1 MPSRTASVSSFFCR
15 SISFICKELIR
26 YCFGANILPYWNREL
41 DYFRRSQD
49 GTHSSPDQCSH
60 LRINALISGS
70 MLSSRDQCSHLGINA
85 LISGSMLSSRDQRS
99 HLRINALISGSMLSS
114 QDQRSHLRINA
125 LISGSMLSSRDQC
138 SHLGINALI
147 SGSWRRPTEARTCSD
162 DAPAPQRNGALPPHS
177 ETRRQNHPRTE
188 SGKLR
193 PLCAI

>member
-49 GTHSSPDQCSH
+49 GTHSSRDECIH
-60 LRINALISGS
+60 LGTNALISGS

-85 LISGSMLSSRDQRS
+85 LISGSMR
-99 HLRINALISGSMLSS
+99 
-114 QDQRSHLRINA
+114 
-125 LISGSMLSSRDQC
+125 SSRDQC

-147 SGSWRRPTEARTCSD
+147 SGSMLSSQDQCSHLRIK
-162 DAPAPQRNGALPPHS
+162 PLTVGGECIQRNVSASVRRITAGKSRKGCVLCQIQQNN
-177 ETRRQNHPRTE
+177 TRSKR
-188 SGKLR
+188 S
-193 PLCAI
+193 

>member
-1 MPSRTASVSSFFCR
+1 MISSRYQHF
-15 SISFICKELIR
+15 
-26 YCFGANILPYWNREL
+26 
-41 DYFRRSQD
+41 
-49 GTHSSPDQCSH
+49 H
-60 LRINALISGS
+60 LGSNALISVS
-70 MLSSRDQCSHLGINA
+70 THSSRE
-85 LISGSMLSSRDQRS
+85 QRA

-114 QDQRSHLRINA
+114 QDQCSHLGINA

-177 ETRRQNHPRTE
+177 DTRRQNHPLTE

>member
-49 GTHSSPDQCSH
+49 GTHSSRDECIH
-60 LRINALISGS
+60 LRTNALISGS
-70 MLSSRDQCSHLGINA
+70 MLSSRDQCSHL
-85 LISGSMLSSRDQRS
+85 R
-99 HLRINALISGSMLSS
+99 
-114 QDQRSHLRINA
+114 
-125 LISGSMLSSRDQC
+125 
-138 SHLGINALI
+138 INALI